1 MASPMPGLPEGGMMD
16 ETPMQ
21 RCLRLARENGYYGRF
36 NLPDPEE
43 KVDFIIQP
51 RREKDAD
58 A

>member
-1 MASPMPGLPEGGMMD
+1 MMD

-21 RCLRLARENGYYGRF
+21 RCLRLARENGYYGR
-36 NLPDPEE
+36 LPDPEE

-51 RREKDAD
+51 RRKKDAD

>member
-1 MASPMPGLPEGGMMD
+1 MDTSMREFREGGMMD

-43 KVDFIIQP
+43 KVEFTIQP

>member
-1 MASPMPGLPEGGMMD
+1 MMD

-21 RCLRLARENGYYGRF
+21 KCLRLARENGYYGRF

-43 KVDFIIQP
+43 KVEFTIQP
-51 RREKDAD
+51 RRKKDAD

>member
-1 MASPMPGLPEGGMMD
+1 MMD

-21 RCLRLARENGYYGRF
+21 RALRLARENAYYGRF
-36 NLPDPEE
+36 DLPDPEKE
-43 KVDFIIQP
+43 VEFVIQP

>member
-1 MASPMPGLPEGGMMD
+1 MMD

-21 RCLRLARENGYYGRF
+21 RALRLARENAYYGHF

-43 KVDFIIQP
+43 KVEFVIQP

>member
-1 MASPMPGLPEGGMMD
+1 MD

-21 RCLRLARENGYYGRF
+21 RALRLARENAYYGRF
-36 NLPDPEE
+36 NLPDPEKE
-43 KVDFIIQP
+43 VEFIIQP